1 MKRNDIPYVM
11 IKSAVEKG
19 IKDIQDN
26 PGRGIRNLVDLGGM
40 FADGRFQKEF
50 FDAAFT
56 ELQKEDS
63 MYYQLV
69 ERVVTGIDPG
79 ILTGFGMNL
88 GYNSWTLGA
97 RIIREIENKSG
108 FNIPWCLLLDMEHGQ
123 YLEQNI
129 IRSLIMQGKDLGI
142 SAYLFYFPPPSCLD
156 DILQIAR
163 LEQDCAFM
171 LFVDTSNITEDF
183 AHKLLETANV
193 WGLFDL
199 DSPDA
204 DLARIAADTLARN
217 RCLYGGFSRYIDLTG
232 STEILL
238 NRCKVLDIPF
248 LVMIGQEKQPASPA
262 VLEDFYQ
269 LRKNLPGSIFP
280 IDLYSDIALIDRNI
294 SSEACLTEVLGDGSV
309 FTTDADHMEVR
320 TGYNIKDTPLRDIF
334 AKTMPKK
341 RDATSM

>member
-19 IKDIQDN
+19 IKDIQEN
-26 PGRGIRNLVDLGGM
+26 PGRGIRNLVDLGSM
-40 FADGRFQKEF
+40 FAGGRFQKEF
-50 FDAAFT
+50 FDAAFM
-56 ELQKEDS
+56 ELQREDS

-69 ERVVTGIDPG
+69 ERVVADTDPG
-79 ILTGFGMNL
+79 ILTGFGINL
-88 GYNSWTLGA
+88 GYNSWTVGA
-97 RIIREIENKSG
+97 RTIREIEDKNG
-108 FNIPWCLLLDMEHGQ
+108 FNIPWCLLFDLEHGQ
-123 YLEQNI
+123 YLEQNV
-129 IRSLIMQGKDLGI
+129 IRSLTQQGKDLGI
-142 SAYLFYFPPPSCLD
+142 YAYLFYLPHPSRID

-171 LFVDTSNITEDF
+171 LFVGTSDVTEDF

-204 DLARIAADTLARN
+204 DLARIAVDTLARN

-232 STEILL
+232 SAEILL

-248 LVMIGQEKQPASPA
+248 LVLVGPAKQPASPA

-269 LRKNLPGSIFP
+269 LRKNLPDPVFP

-294 SSEACLTEVLGDGSV
+294 SSEACLTAILGDGSV
-309 FTTDADHMEVR
+309 FATDADDMEVR
-320 TGYNIKDTPLRDIF
+320 TGYNIKDTSLRDIL

-341 RDATSM
+341 QDATSA

>member
-19 IKDIQDN
+19 IKDIQEN

-50 FDAAFT
+50 FDTAFT

-63 MYYQLV
+63 MYYQLA
-69 ERVVTGIDPG
+69 ERVVTSTDPG

-97 RIIREIENKSG
+97 RTIREIENKSG
-108 FNIPWCLLLDMEHGQ
+108 FNIPWCLLFDLEHGQ
-123 YLEQNI
+123 YLEQNV
-129 IRSLIMQGKDLGI
+129 IRSLTQQGKDLGI
-142 SAYLFYFPPPSCLD
+142 YAYLFYLPHPSRID

-183 AHKLLETANV
+183 AHKLLGLANV
-193 WGLFDL
+193 WCLFDL

-204 DLARIAADTLARN
+204 DLARIAADTLSRN

-232 STEILL
+232 SAEILL
-238 NRCKVLDIPF
+238 NRCKVLDIPL
-248 LVMIGQEKQPASPA
+248 LVLIGQEKQPASPA

-269 LRKNLPGSIFP
+269 LRKNLPGPVFP

-294 SSEACLTEVLGDGSV
+294 SSEACLTAILGDGSV
-309 FTTDADHMEVR
+309 FATDADDMEVR
-320 TGYNIKDTPLRDIF
+320 TGYNIKDTPLQDILT
-334 AKTMPKK
+334 KTMPKK